1 MKEVEVEKNTMSIL
15 FSCTKNVLL
24 TIVAVYLLYFV
35 GGLVVDNWTTISAS
49 IISGLTFAIT
59 HIQSFFKPIM
69 AVLFEHLGTIF
80 IGWLICSLWTF
91 CVLFKF
97 ESSGTLITPKAIYV
111 MAGLLV
117 PVGSVVFFMVSY
129 ILTSVLSFLAAVV
142 GLVLLFVSIAI
153 IGLVFFDNGTVT
165 YDETPQQL
173 DLFKNNTI
181 TAADEYHS

>member
-24 TIVAVYLLYFV
+24 MIGAVYLLYFV

-49 IISGLTFAIT
+49 IFSGVSFAVT
-59 HIQSFFKPIM
+59 HIQSFFKPVM
-69 AVLFEHLGTIF
+69 SVLFEHLGTIF

-91 CVLFKF
+91 CVFYKF
-97 ESSGTLITPKAIYV
+97 ESSELLITPKAICV
-111 MAGLLV
+111 MAAVLV
-117 PVGSVVFFMVSY
+117 PIGSIIFFMISY
-129 ILTSVLSFLAAVV
+129 IFPSILSFLAAVV
-142 GLVLLFVSIAI
+142 GLIFLFVSIGI
-153 IGLVFFDNGTVT
+153 IGVVFFDNGTIT

-181 TAADEYHS
+181 TSSDEYHC

>member
-1 MKEVEVEKNTMSIL
+1 MKEVEVAKTTMSIM

-24 TIVAVYLLYFV
+24 TIGAAYLLYFV

-49 IISGLTFAIT
+49 IFSGVSFAVT
-59 HIQSFFKPIM
+59 HIHSFFKPVM

-91 CVLFKF
+91 CVIYKF
-97 ESSGTLITPKAIYV
+97 ESSGLLITPKAIYV
-111 MAGLLV
+111 MAGVLV
-117 PVGSVVFFMVSY
+117 PIGCVIFFMISY
-129 ILTSVLSFLAAVV
+129 ILPSIFSFLAAVV
-142 GLVLLFVSIAI
+142 GLILFFVSLAI
-153 IGLVFFDNGTVT
+153 IGLVFFDNGTIT

-181 TAADEYHS
+181 TSSDEYHC